1 MNGELIVWGYDE
13 DGFWKRH
20 ISCNSDDIHSILLT
34 IGNYDDY
41 DFEAAYEE

>member
-13 DGFWKRH
+13 DGFWKRY
-20 ISCNSDDIHSILLT
+20 ISCHQDDISSIVLT

-41 DFEAAYEE
+41 DFEATYER